1 MTTITETSTHKSA
14 KKSSKKRQKSFA
26 GTNIGSPRRPISKRQ
41 PKCQYESLSD
51 WENAS

>member
-1 MTTITETSTHKSA
+1 MTTATETSTRNSA

-26 GTNIGSPRRPISKRQ
+26 STNIPSPPRRISKGQAKR
-41 PKCQYESLSD
+41 QYESLSD